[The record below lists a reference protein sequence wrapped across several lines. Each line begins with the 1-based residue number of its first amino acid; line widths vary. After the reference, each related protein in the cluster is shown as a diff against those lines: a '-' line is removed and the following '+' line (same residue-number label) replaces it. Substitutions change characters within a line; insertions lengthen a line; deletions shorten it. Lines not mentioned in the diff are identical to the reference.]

1 MHDCTYETRQR
12 KCKTC
17 SHSLWALA
25 FNCAGKSHQHLACT
39 VCWADTAQ
47 QPAAAIV
54 QAWPLCPR
62 AARQPLQTSRMWRHV
77 QVATSS
83 MGGALKHAHVEARA
97 SGDFGHGRSPQG
109 SRLRQHLG
117 GARKPHAVVL
127 MTFTSCSSA
136 YVATLS
142 TSSWT
147 AQPGT
152 HAPSIWIS
160 ARFVGLR
167 CEHAVCTMRLAF
179 MRYTIGGAEPRA
191 PRPVP

>member
-1 MHDCTYETRQR
+1 M
-12 KCKTC
+12 TC
-17 SHSLWALA
+17 SHSLWAFE
-25 FNCAGKSHQHLACT
+25 FNYAGTAHHHLACT

-47 QPAAAIV
+47 QAAGAIV

-62 AARQPLQTSRMWRHV
+62 ALRQPYPTSRMWRHV
-77 QVATSS
+77 QVATAA
-83 MGGALKHAHVEARA
+83 MGGA
-97 SGDFGHGRSPQG
+97 RSPQG

-160 ARFVGLR
+160 ARFAGLR
-167 CEHAVCTMRLAF
+167 CEHAVCTMRLSF

>member
-1 MHDCTYETRQR
+1 MYVASYETR
-12 KCKTC
+12 
-17 SHSLWALA
+17 A
-25 FNCAGKSHQHLACT
+25 FDFNYAGTAHHHLACT
-39 VCWADTAQ
+39 VCWAVPAQ
-47 QPAAAIV
+47 QAAGAIV

-62 AARQPLQTSRMWRHV
+62 ALRQPYPTSRMWRHV

-127 MTFTSCSSA
+127 MTFKCCSSA
-136 YVATLS
+136 CVATLS

-160 ARFVGLR
+160 TRFAGLR
-167 CEHAVCTMRLAF
+167 CEHAVCTMTLSF
-179 MRYTIGGAEPRA
+179 MRYTIGGEEPRA

>member
-1 MHDCTYETRQR
+1 MYDSSYETR
-12 KCKTC
+12 
-17 SHSLWALA
+17 A
-25 FNCAGKSHQHLACT
+25 FDFHYAGTAHHHLACT
-39 VCWADTAQ
+39 ACWADAAQ
-47 QPAAAIV
+47 QAAGAIV

-62 AARQPLQTSRMWRHV
+62 ALRQPYPTSRMWRHV

-136 YVATLS
+136 CVATLS
-142 TSSWT
+142 TCSSEVT
-147 AQPGT
+147 SNLAQAHVRASCSAGRSLQQAAFAIFPAQP
-152 HAPSIWIS
+152 
-160 ARFVGLR
+160 L
-167 CEHAVCTMRLAF
+167 
-179 MRYTIGGAEPRA
+179 IG
-191 PRPVP
+191 

>member
-1 MHDCTYETRQR
+1 M
-12 KCKTC
+12 TC
-17 SHSLWALA
+17 SHSLWAFE
-25 FNCAGKSHQHLACT
+25 FNYAGTAHHHLACT

-47 QPAAAIV
+47 QAAGAIV

-62 AARQPLQTSRMWRHV
+62 AIRQPYPTSRMWRHV

-127 MTFTSCSSA
+127 MTFKSCSSA
-136 YVATLS
+136 CVATLS
-142 TSSWT
+142 TCSSEVT
-147 AQPGT
+147 SNLAQAHVRASCSAGRSLEQPAFAIFPAQP
-152 HAPSIWIS
+152 
-160 ARFVGLR
+160 L
-167 CEHAVCTMRLAF
+167 
-179 MRYTIGGAEPRA
+179 IG
-191 PRPVP
+191 